1 MLSTFWFKRSK
12 LTRKLNCLKYGK
24 YYMTTDLDLLT
35 MLWTTKVLIN
45 KIIYE
50 QQPRILIF

>member
-1 MLSTFWFKRSK
+1 MKT
-12 LTRKLNCLKYGK
+12 G
-24 YYMTTDLDLLT
+24 LDLLK

-50 QQPRILIF
+50 QQPRILLF

>member
-1 MLSTFWFKRSK
+1 MLSTFLFKRYK
-12 LTRKLNCLKYGK
+12 LTRKLNCFKYGK
-24 YYMTTDLDLLT
+24 YYMTTGLDLLT

-50 QQPRILIF
+50 QQPRILIL